1 MNPAQIFDSLNTMT
15 RAQLR
20 ATARK
25 LNIRTGRN
33 KSDSI
38 ANIASAIA
46 NQQARFTVI
55 FTIREPGVA
64 GSSFAPAVFQKKLR
78 THKPNKVTVPVS

>member
-1 MNPAQIFDSLNTMT
+1 MNPVQIVESLNTMT

-33 KSDSI
+33 KSDSV
-38 ANIASAIA
+38 ANIVTAIA
-46 NQQARFTVI
+46 TQNARFTVE
-55 FTIREPGVA
+55 FTIREAGVA
-64 GSSFAPAVFQKKLR
+64 GSSYAPAVFQKKLR
-78 THKPNKVTVPVS
+78 THKPDKITVPVS